1 MSPKELADEQSKV
14 IFENDDVM
22 FIEIYGYQAM
32 EYYGSEYSNRTY
44 KPNKLRGGDLYLVI
58 DKKGDKNYQ
67 IFEPKY
73 GSVEIQDFD
82 GKMKEFDEIIKKYP
96 DLEKPLL
103 NLITINTPYGMLLQ
117 IKNGIEI
124 DRWKLRD
131 ADDCFST
138 AVFNQKNPGKSM
150 IELSFDES
158 EFFDFFEFTDGDLDK
173 KILTSLFGGRYGGYG
188 YEIYDSSWGYEE
200 WKEGYIL
207 RNINDE
213 NQELLKKIITI
224 ASPSI
229 LSFKEDEYKYYQSIS
244 KFLSDNF
251 SRESGNITDN
261 YLEQLNEGADK
272 KIKNLAI
279 SELGD
284 PFRNYGVIV
293 KGNKYF
299 RNYVTTVSILMSL
312 YSLTGTDKNKSIKE
326 LFEKLGKSLD
336 LNVGSYD
343 EVGREAY
350 EIDEE
355 SFNDV
360 VKTNLE
366 KVLEE
371 IEENPEK
378 YEGTRKYGEI
388 LQSLDK
394 MGYEIGR
401 YYSLPYDN
409 KKNFRI
415 DGINKENLRIILSY
429 NDGKGFERR
438 TYSLEEF
445 NNFLQSPELFESLVK
460 KLKKML

>member
-32 EYYGSEYSNRTY
+32 EYYGSEYLNRTY

-73 GSVEIQDFD
+73 GNVEIEDFD
-82 GKMKEFDEIIKKYP
+82 GRMKEFDEIIKKYP

-124 DRWKLRD
+124 DRWRLRD
-131 ADDCFST
+131 TDDCFGDL
-138 AVFNQKNPGKSM
+138 VFNEKNPSKSM
-150 IELSFDES
+150 ISLLFDES
-158 EFFDFFEFTDGDLDK
+158 EFFNFFEFTEGDWDK
-173 KILTSLFGGRYGGYG
+173 RILTGLFGNSYGGYG
-188 YEIYDSSWGYEE
+188 VDIFDSDWINEE
-200 WKEGYIL
+200 WKDGYIL

-224 ASPSI
+224 ASPGI
-229 LSFKEDEYKYYQSIS
+229 LSFKEDEYKYYQNIS
-244 KFLSDNF
+244 EFLRSNF
-251 SRESGNITDN
+251 SRESDNIIDD
-261 YLEQLNEGADK
+261 YREQLNEGADN
-272 KIKNLAI
+272 KIKKLAI

-284 PFRNYGVIV
+284 PFRSYGVIV

-299 RNYVTTVSILMSL
+299 RNYVTTISILMSL
-312 YSLTGTDKNKSIKE
+312 YSLTDTDKNKSIKE

-343 EVGREAY
+343 EVGREAW
-350 EIDEE
+350 EVDEE

-366 KVLEE
+366 RVLDE
-371 IEENPEK
+371 IEENPEE
-378 YEGTRKYGEI
+378 YEDTRKYGEI
-388 LQSLDK
+388 IQTLDK

-401 YYSLPYDN
+401 YYPLPYDN
-409 KKNFRI
+409 KKQFKIDGVNKENFRI
-415 DGINKENLRIILSY
+415 ILTYSGD
-429 NDGKGFERR
+429 NRFERR

-445 NNFLQSPELFESLVK
+445 NNFLQSPELFESLVR
-460 KLKKML
+460 KLKRLL

>member
-1 MSPKELADEQSKV
+1 
-14 IFENDDVM
+14 
-22 FIEIYGYQAM
+22 
-32 EYYGSEYSNRTY
+32 
-44 KPNKLRGGDLYLVI
+44 
-58 DKKGDKNYQ
+58 
-67 IFEPKY
+67 
-73 GSVEIQDFD
+73 
-82 GKMKEFDEIIKKYP
+82 
-96 DLEKPLL
+96 
-103 NLITINTPYGMLLQ
+103 
-117 IKNGIEI
+117 
-124 DRWKLRD
+124 
-131 ADDCFST
+131 
-138 AVFNQKNPGKSM
+138 
-150 IELSFDES
+150 
-158 EFFDFFEFTDGDLDK
+158 
-173 KILTSLFGGRYGGYG
+173 
-188 YEIYDSSWGYEE
+188 
-200 WKEGYIL
+200 
-207 RNINDE
+207 
-213 NQELLKKIITI
+213 
-224 ASPSI
+224 
-229 LSFKEDEYKYYQSIS
+229 
-244 KFLSDNF
+244 
-251 SRESGNITDN
+251 
-261 YLEQLNEGADK
+261 LNEGADK

>member
-1 MSPKELADEQSKV
+1 
-14 IFENDDVM
+14 
-22 FIEIYGYQAM
+22 
-32 EYYGSEYSNRTY
+32 
-44 KPNKLRGGDLYLVI
+44 
-58 DKKGDKNYQ
+58 
-67 IFEPKY
+67 
-73 GSVEIQDFD
+73 
-82 GKMKEFDEIIKKYP
+82 
-96 DLEKPLL
+96 
-103 NLITINTPYGMLLQ
+103 
-117 IKNGIEI
+117 
-124 DRWKLRD
+124 
-131 ADDCFST
+131 
-138 AVFNQKNPGKSM
+138 M

-158 EFFDFFEFTDGDLDK
+158 EFFDFFEFTNGDWDK
-173 KILTSLFGGRYGGYG
+173 KILSSLFGGRYGGYG

-207 RNINDE
+207 RNINNE

>member
-1 MSPKELADEQSKV
+1 MTPKELADEQSKV

-32 EYYGSEYSNRTY
+32 EYYGSEYLNRTY

-73 GSVEIQDFD
+73 GSVEIEDFD

-103 NLITINTPYGMLLQ
+103 NLITISTPYGVLLQ
-117 IKNGIEI
+117 IKNGFEI

-131 ADDCFST
+131 TDDCFSK
-138 AVFNQKNPGKSM
+138 VVLNQKNPGKSM

-158 EFFDFFEFTDGDLDK
+158 EFFDFFEFTNGNWDK
-173 KILTSLFGGRYGGYG
+173 KILSSLFGGRYGGYG
-188 YEIYDSSWGYEE
+188 YEIYDYDWMNEE

-229 LSFKEDEYKYYQSIS
+229 LSFKEDEYKYYQNIS
-244 KFLSDNF
+244 EFLGSNF
-251 SRESGNITDN
+251 SRESGNITDD
-261 YLEQLNEGADK
+261 YREQLNEGADK

-299 RNYVTTVSILMSL
+299 TNYVTTVSILMSL

-326 LFEKLGKSLD
+326 LFQKLGKSLD

-378 YEGTRKYGEI
+378 YEGTRKYGEV
-388 LQSLDK
+388 LQAIDK

-401 YYSLPYDN
+401 YYPLPYDKKKQFKIDGVN
-409 KKNFRI
+409 KENFRI
-415 DGINKENLRIILSY
+415 ILTYPSG
-429 NDGKGFERR
+429 NDFERR